1 MHSTTCVLVSL
12 CLLLHSALDDL
23 GYLVIQGAS
32 DMGARLTEMEL
43 QKSLDFC
50 VKLFNPTT
58 PEEHERLA
66 RSGHVAR
73 ELLDASGPFVD
84 PSMFEYLPIGQSED
98 HSETEA
104 EEAGA
109 FRGGECDSD
118 SDNSDCEKAK
128 ETRRVLDKINARRL
142 VHAEYAI
149 HNLELEPLEQGY
161 VVRLEKGRLG
171 LVMLEVPSSGS
182 GSDSGSFSCSSS
194 SSSSFEFFDDE
205 EVN

>member
-1 MHSTTCVLVSL
+1 
-12 CLLLHSALDDL
+12 
-23 GYLVIQGAS
+23 
-32 DMGARLTEMEL
+32 MGARLSEAEL

-84 PSMFEYLPIGQSED
+84 PSVFEYLPIGQSED
-98 HSETEA
+98 RLEV
-104 EEAGA
+104 EAGT
-109 FRGGECDSD
+109 FRGSGECDSD
-118 SDNSDCEKAK
+118 SECEKAK
-128 ETRRVLDKINARRL
+128 EARRVLDKINARRL

-171 LVMLEVPSSGS
+171 LVMLEIPSSES
-182 GSDSGSFSCSSS
+182 GSDSGSFSCSISGSS
-194 SSSSFEFFDDE
+194 SSSSFQFFDDE
-205 EVN
+205 EVKLR